1 MIIIFVLIIIVILI
15 DHFYYLPR
23 FYPGISIGHIN
34 AGGKTRNEVQ
44 EVFENKFAN
53 LKIIFTQK
61 GEIILTSNYKQLGLK
76 PDWENTWQKAY
87 AKGRL
92 DVRGKL
98 LVGSPLGR
106 IQLLSSG
113 PNVPISLSI
122 CNSSLSSIMLKL
134 AKRTSILPQNVSFDL
149 QEEIRSM
156 EHQKGTYLRIN
167 SMYQKI
173 IKAWRKHNWD
183 QNKQFINIE
192 LEKSC
197 WQPSIHD
204 SFFIDHGITEHISSF
219 TTHLNP
225 EDTNRNHNI
234 YLASL
239 LLDGYILYPGETL
252 SFNKLIGEATVNK
265 GYLKAPVIIDG
276 KLEEGIGGGL
286 CQVSTTLYNVAL
298 KSGLDII
305 ERHNHTLPISYVD
318 LGRDAAVAYDYLDL
332 KMLNV
337 LEKPIIIK
345 AHKFDTK
352 FKIDIYGGPIKDI
365 EIITT
370 NKKEISPS
378 IKFESDTEIEKGDSI
393 MIQEGSPGYEVTTWR
408 IFYKN
413 NQEINRE
420 NLGVDIYHPQPTIFK
435 VAPEELN

>member
-1 MIIIFVLIIIVILI
+1 MSMIIIFVLIIIVILI

-34 AGGKTRNEVQ
+34 AGGKTSNEVQ
-44 EVFENKFAN
+44 KVFENKFEN

-61 GEIILTSNYKQLGLK
+61 GEIILTSKSKQLGLK
-76 PDWENTWQKAY
+76 PDWEHTWQKAY

-92 DVRGKL
+92 DVMGKL
-98 LVGSPLGR
+98 KVGSPLDR
-106 IQLLSSG
+106 IQLLSSR
-113 PNVPISLSI
+113 PNIPVSLSI

-134 AKRTSILPQNVSFDL
+134 ANKTSILPQNAPFDL
-149 QEEIRSM
+149 QEEI

-173 IKAWRKHNWD
+173 IKAWKKHAWD

-204 SFFIDHGITEHISSF
+204 DFFTDHGITEHISSF

-234 YLASL
+234 YLSSL
-239 LLDGYILYPGETL
+239 LIDEYILYPGEIL
-252 SFNKLIGEATVNK
+252 SFNRLIGKATDTK

-276 KLEEGIGGGL
+276 KLGEGIGGGL
-286 CQVSTTLYNVAL
+286 CQVSTTLYNAAL
-298 KSGLDII
+298 KSGLEIM
-305 ERHNHTLPISYVD
+305 ERHNHTLPVSYVG

-332 KMLNV
+332 KMQNA
-337 LEKPIIIK
+337 LEQPIIIK
-345 AHKFDTK
+345 AHKLDTK
-352 FKIDIYGGPIKDI
+352 FKIDLYGGPIKEI

-378 IKFESDTEIEKGDSI
+378 IKFESDSKIEKGDSI
-393 MIQEGSPGYEVTTWR
+393 MIQEGTPGYEVTTWR
-408 IFYKN
+408 IYYKN
-413 NQEINRE
+413 NQEEKRE
-420 NLGVDIYHPQPTIFK
+420 KISVDIYHPQPTIYK